1 MSQDNTFSNLRKDLK
16 LLVNSIE
23 NMLNNCTDNKNPS
36 DLENLRQKAKHILD
50 EARKSLGD
58 STEHIMK
65 QTREVANLANNYL
78 HEKPWAGVGIGAT
91 LGLILGCLLMRR

>member
-1 MSQDNTFSNLRKDLK
+1 MSQDTSISNLRKDLK
-16 LLVNSIE
+16 ILVSSIE
-23 NMLNNCTDNKNPS
+23 NMLNNCTDKNPS

-50 EARKSLGD
+50 EARKSLGN
-58 STEHIMK
+58 SKEHIMQ